1 MKRYGKTLLALL
13 LTVSMLAGC
22 GTKEVPKQTQAGAQ
36 TEQNN
41 ETQNKETQN
50 AGETAAGETEET
62 PKAAAENLNET
73 KELVLGSVRDMIPGE
88 GDAFYVNLSAGV
100 WEPLVY
106 NNNHVLQPGLAK
118 SWSYNEDC
126 TEWTFALQEKA
137 VFTDGVPFNA
147 DVCIQNLERYKA
159 GPLTSTYTSLSI
171 DKSFPNLKEIV
182 KVDDYTVKFVFSE
195 PITTLD
201 ALLGDYGSP
210 MISPNCFD
218 VETGEI
224 TSMVIGTGPYK
235 IKEHVPDQYA
245 VFERNDDFYGTP
257 AKIRQYRVNCIP
269 DSETRYSALT
279 SEEVMGLID
288 NGAIMVD
295 VAVNLTETDDRFVL
309 EPTRSHMSH
318 YMYVNGSKE
327 YLKDVRLRQAISMA
341 LDRDLLNDTLYAG
354 LCHPAY
360 GILSYQTPL
369 YKEITGE
376 YNLEKAK
383 ELAAEVLGDTR
394 LQTKMI
400 LGQRVVDGYPV
411 KSMAEYIQ
419 SVLKELGIDMEIEI
433 LDNSVNT
440 ETLKSGDYDFG
451 ITVTGLNS
459 ADPYSFFQSW
469 MASDGSYNTQYH
481 WEYNNAEAD
490 QLLEEVLH
498 ESDPAKRQEIYSRLQ
513 DISSEDLPMIP
524 ILYYT
529 NVNIHNKAI
538 TGYTSELY
546 DGVSIPTIEWV
557 Q

>member
-1 MKRYGKTLLALL
+1 MKKLLSVLLALTL
-13 LTVSMLAGC
+13 VAGTLFGC
-22 GTKEVPKQTQAGAQ
+22 GTQKDDPAETGAQ
-36 TEQNN
+36 TES
-41 ETQNKETQN
+41 T
-50 AGETAAGETEET
+50 AGSSEKTDVSSG
-62 PKAAAENLNET
+62 ENLNET

-100 WEPLVY
+100 WEPLVF

-118 SWSYNEDC
+118 SWSYNDDC
-126 TEWTFALQEKA
+126 TEWTFVLRDDA
-137 VFTDGVPFNA
+137 VFTDGVKFNA
-147 DVCIQNLERYKA
+147 DVCMQNIERYKA

-171 DKSFPNLKEIV
+171 DKSFPNLKEMV
-182 KVDDYTVKFVFSE
+182 KVDEYTVKFVFSE

-218 VETGEI
+218 AKTGEI
-224 TSMVIGTGPYK
+224 TSMVVGTGPYK

-245 VFERNDDFYGTP
+245 VFERNEDYYGEP
-257 AKIRQYRVNCIP
+257 AKIKQYRVNCIP
-269 DSETRYSALT
+269 DSEARYSALT

-295 VAVNLTETDDRFVL
+295 VAKNLVDTDERFVL
-309 EPTRSHMSH
+309 EPTKSHMTH

-341 LDRDLLNDTLYAG
+341 IDRDQLNETLYAG
-354 LCHPAY
+354 LCFPAY
-360 GILSYQTPL
+360 GILSNQTPL
-369 YKEITGE
+369 HKEITGTCDM
-376 YNLEKAK
+376 EKAK
-383 ELAAEVLGDTR
+383 ELAHEVLGDTR

-400 LGQRVVDGYPV
+400 LGQRVVDGYPC
-411 KSMAEYIQ
+411 KSMAEYIK
-419 SVLKELGIDMEIEI
+419 SVLSELGIDMDIQI
-433 LDNSVNT
+433 LDDSVNT

-459 ADPYSFFQSW
+459 ADPYSFFQTW
-469 MASDGSYNTQYH
+469 MASDGSYNTDYH
-481 WEYNNAEAD
+481 WEYAN
-490 QLLEEVLH
+490 EEVDKLLSQVLS
-498 ESDPAKRQEIYSRLQ
+498 ESDPEKRKEMYARLQ
-513 DISSEDLPMIP
+513 DISAEDLPMIP
-524 ILYYT
+524 ILYYV

-538 TGYTSELY
+538 TGYTSKLY

>member
-1 MKRYGKTLLALL
+1 MLALTL
-13 LTVSMLAGC
+13 VAGTLFGC
-22 GTKEVPKQTQAGAQ
+22 GTQKNPSAETDAQSASTADSSNGAQ
-36 TEQNN
+36 TEVSS
-41 ETQNKETQN
+41 
-50 AGETAAGETEET
+50 GED
-62 PKAAAENLNET
+62 LNET

-88 GDAFYVNLSAGV
+88 GDAFYVNLQAGV
-100 WEPLVY
+100 WEPLVF
-106 NNNHVLQPGLAK
+106 NNNHVLQPCLAK

-126 TEWTFALQEKA
+126 TEWTFVLRDDAS
-137 VFTDGVPFNA
+137 FTDGVKFNA
-147 DVCIQNLERYKA
+147 DVCMQNIERYKA

-171 DKSFPNLKEIV
+171 DKSFPNLKEMV
-182 KVDDYTVKFVFSE
+182 KVDEYTVKFVFSE

-218 VETGEI
+218 EKTGEI

-235 IKEHVPDQYA
+235 VKEHVPDQYA
-245 VFERNDDFYGTP
+245 VFVRNDDYYGEP
-257 AKIRQYRVNCIP
+257 AKIKQYRVNCIP
-269 DSETRYSALT
+269 DSEARYSALT

-295 VAVNLTETDDRFVL
+295 VAKNLVDTDDRFAL
-309 EPTRSHMSH
+309 EPTRSHMTH

-341 LDRDLLNDTLYAG
+341 IDRDQLNETLYAG
-354 LCHPAY
+354 LCYPAY
-360 GILSYQTPL
+360 GILSNQTPL
-369 YKEITGE
+369 HKEITGE

-383 ELAAEVLGDTR
+383 ELAHEVLGDTR

-400 LGQRVVDGYPV
+400 LGQRVVDGYPC
-411 KSMAEYIQ
+411 KSMAEYIKSQ
-419 SVLKELGIDMEIEI
+419 LSELGIDMEIQI
-433 LDNSVNT
+433 LDDSVNT

-459 ADPYSFFQSW
+459 ADPYSFFQTW
-469 MASDGSYNTQYH
+469 MASDGSYNTDYH
-481 WEYNNAEAD
+481 WEYSN
-490 QLLEEVLH
+490 EEVDKLLSQVLS
-498 ESDPAKRQEIYSRLQ
+498 ESDPEKRQEIYNKLQ
-513 DISSEDLPMIP
+513 DISAKDLPMIP
-524 ILYYT
+524 ILYYV